1 MVCAIHRGEAVSARA
16 RQKEWMD
23 LKNMT
28 TVEPRSETTCARVW
42 GSVRS
47 RGFQAG
53 LLALALLLTG
63 SIGQA
68 QTRFEVT
75 KYAIEAELFPSTHIL
90 AAKARIEFLP
100 TADLTTMGF
109 ELHSNLRV
117 EKILDAA
124 GQDLRFRRDGLT
136 LQVDFLN
143 PVLQGKPSSLTVN
156 YGGSLAS
163 ADGSPV
169 ENLKLA
175 YVGTEG
181 SYLLYAARWFPV
193 SAYGVNRFAAS
204 MRITV
209 PAEEN
214 AIASG
219 KALAPLRQTGKV
231 TYTYE
236 FDERSFPG
244 TVLAG
249 KYVIQPATAVGADIA
264 LYLKPG
270 HENFAASYGEAAAK
284 IQAFF
289 SEKFGGLPSGHL
301 ALVEIDDGTVGGYT
315 APGVVAL
322 ASRGFSTSVNYRL
335 LAHEISHQW
344 WRCLVS
350 PASPDD
356 AFLDEGLAT
365 YSAAMYVEEA
375 AGQAAFEDTMRE
387 IQIGALT
394 HEDAAPITQASRLH
408 EFTPE
413 YQSIVF
419 QKGAMVFHMLRWVL
433 GEDAFLKT
441 LQTLVLDYAGKSVS
455 IDEFEKLAEKVSNQ
469 DLRYF
474 FAQWISST
482 GVPQFKRSWAVY
494 RTEKGYQVVGKVQQD
509 LDIFRMPVEIRVYP
523 EGRKPVN
530 DRVEMV
536 GTTAD
541 FTVNTLT
548 RPLRVVV
555 DPASRILKYDDS
567 IKIAVE
573 LARADQLVQQQAY
586 LEAIK
591 QYQAVLDLNKNSSL
605 AQYRIGEVLFKLR
618 NYSAAAEA
626 MRAALN
632 GDLQPKWVEVWA
644 HLTLGKIF
652 DVTGQRDRALNE
664 YQRALQTNDNTQGA
678 LDEANRYTQK
688 PYTEESR
695 QAS

>member
-1 MVCAIHRGEAVSARA
+1 MTKGRPRGEMVSA
-16 RQKEWMD
+16 
-23 LKNMT
+23 
-28 TVEPRSETTCARVW
+28 CAW
-42 GSVRS
+42 NPARS
-47 RGFQAG
+47 RGLQAG
-53 LLALALLLTG
+53 LLAVALLLTG

-75 KYAIEAELFPSTHIL
+75 KYSIEAELFPSTHIL
-90 AAKARIEFLP
+90 VAKARIEFLP

-117 EKILDAA
+117 EKIVDAA

-143 PVLQGKPSSLTVN
+143 PVLQGEPSAITVD

-175 YVGTEG
+175 YIGTEG
-181 SYLLYAARWFPV
+181 SYLLYPARWFPV
-193 SAYGVNRFAAS
+193 NAYLVNRFAAS

-209 PAEEN
+209 PVEETV
-214 AIASG
+214 IASG

-236 FDERSFPG
+236 FDDSSFPG

-249 KYVIQPATAVGADIA
+249 KYVVQPATAVGADIA

-270 HENFAASYGEAAAK
+270 HENFAASYGETAAK

-289 SEKFGGLPSGHL
+289 SEKFGGLPSSHL
-301 ALVEIDDGTVGGYT
+301 ALVEIEDGTVGGYT

-335 LAHEISHQW
+335 LAHEMSHQW

-375 AGQAAFEDTMRE
+375 AGEAAFEDTMRE

-413 YQSIVF
+413 YQSIVY

-474 FAQWISST
+474 FAQWVSST

-591 QYQAVLDLNKNSSL
+591 QYQDVLDLNKNSSL
-605 AQYRIGEVLFKLR
+605 AHYRIGETLFKLR
-618 NYSAAAEA
+618 NYSAAAES

-688 PYTEESR
+688 PYAEEPR
-695 QAS
+695 PAA

>member
-1 MVCAIHRGEAVSARA
+1 
-16 RQKEWMD
+16 
-23 LKNMT
+23 MT
-28 TVEPRSETTCARVW
+28 WGKPLSETSSMRGRLLP
-42 GSVRS
+42 GSLWL
-47 RGFQAG
+47 RGG
-53 LLALALLLTG
+53 LLALLLLLTG
-63 SIGQA
+63 TVGLA

-75 KYAIEAELFPSTHIL
+75 KYSIEAELYPSTHIL
-90 AAKARIEFLP
+90 SAKARIDFLP
-100 TADLTTMGF
+100 KADLTTLSF
-109 ELHSNLRV
+109 ELHSGLRV
-117 EKILDAA
+117 EKVADAA
-124 GQDLRFRRDGLT
+124 EQALRFRQEGLT

-143 PVLQGKPSSLTVN
+143 PLLQGKPSSITVS

-193 SAYGVNRFAAS
+193 SGYSVNRFAAS

-209 PAEEN
+209 PSEETV
-214 AIASG
+214 IASG

-231 TYTYE
+231 TYIFE
-236 FDERSFPG
+236 FDEPSFPG

-249 KYVIQPATAVGADIA
+249 KYVVQPATAVGADVA

-270 HENFAASYGEAAAK
+270 HENLAASYGEAAAK

-289 SEKFGGLPSGHL
+289 SDKFGGLPSGHL
-301 ALVEIDDGTVGGYT
+301 ALVEIEDGTVGGYA

-322 ASRGFSTSVNYRL
+322 ASRGFSTQVNYRL
-335 LAHEISHQW
+335 LAREISHQW

-365 YSAAMYVEEA
+365 YSEALYIEEA
-375 AGQAAFEDTMRE
+375 AGQAAFEDRMRD

-394 HEDAAPITQASRLH
+394 HEDAAPIAQASRLH
-408 EFTPE
+408 ENTPE
-413 YQSIVF
+413 YQAVVL

-433 GEDAFLKT
+433 GDDAFLKT
-441 LQTLVLDYAGKSVS
+441 LQAMARDYAGKSIS
-455 IDEFEKLAEKVSNQ
+455 TDEFEKLAEKVSNQ
-469 DLRYF
+469 PLTYF
-474 FAQWISST
+474 FAQWVSST

-509 LDIFRMPVEIRVYP
+509 LDIFRMPVEIRVIS

-530 DRVEMV
+530 ERVEMV
-536 GTTAD
+536 GTAAD
-541 FTVNTLT
+541 FTVNTPT

-555 DPASRILKYDDS
+555 DPASRILKYDES

-573 LARADQLVQQQAY
+573 LARGDQLVQQQAY

-591 QYQAVLDLNKNSSL
+591 QYQSVLEVNKNSSL
-605 AQYRIGEVLFKLR
+605 AHYRIGEILFKLR
-618 NYSAAAEA
+618 NYTAAMEE

-652 DVTGQRDRALNE
+652 DATGQRDRALNE

-688 PYTEESR
+688 AYSEEPR

>member
-1 MVCAIHRGEAVSARA
+1 MTQGKPLSVASSAQVGGPGRIH
-16 RQKEWMD
+16 W
-23 LKNMT
+23 L
-28 TVEPRSETTCARVW
+28 
-42 GSVRS
+42 
-47 RGFQAG
+47 QAG
-53 LLALALLLTG
+53 LLALALLVTG
-63 SIGQA
+63 PASHA

-75 KYAIEAELFPSTHIL
+75 KYSIEAELFPSTHIL
-90 AAKARIEFLP
+90 TAQARIDFLP
-100 TADLTTMGF
+100 QADLTTMSF

-117 EKILDAA
+117 EKIVDAA
-124 GQDLRFRRDGLT
+124 GRDLRFRREGLA
-136 LQVDFLN
+136 LYVDFLN
-143 PVLQGKPSSLTVN
+143 PILEGKSSSITVN

-163 ADGSPV
+163 ADSSPV

-175 YVGTEG
+175 YISPEG

-193 SAYGVNRFAAS
+193 SGYGVNRFAAA

-209 PAEEN
+209 PSDETV
-214 AIASG
+214 IASG
-219 KALAPLRQTGKV
+219 KALAPLRQAGKA

-236 FDERSFPG
+236 FDQPSFPG

-249 KYVIQPATAVGADIA
+249 KYVVQPATAVGADIA

-270 HENFAASYGEAAAK
+270 HEDFAASYGATAGK

-289 SEKFGGLPSGHL
+289 SDKFGELPSGHL
-301 ALVEIDDGTVGGYT
+301 AVVEIDDGTVGGYT
-315 APGVVAL
+315 APGVVAI
-322 ASRGFSTSVNYRL
+322 ASRGFATTVNYRL
-335 LAHEISHQW
+335 LAHEISRQW

-365 YSAAMYVEEA
+365 YSAALYVEEA
-375 AGQAAFEDTMRE
+375 AGEAAFEDTMRE

-394 HEDAAPITQASRLH
+394 HEDAAPIAQASRLH

-413 YQSIVF
+413 YQAIVF

-441 LQTLVLDYAGKSVS
+441 LETMGRDYAWKS
-455 IDEFEKLAEKVSNQ
+455 IFTEEFKKLAEKVSNQ
-469 DLRYF
+469 ELTYF
-474 FAQWISST
+474 FAQWVSST
-482 GVPQFKRSWAVY
+482 GVPQFKRTWAVY
-494 RTEKGYQVVGKVQQD
+494 RTGKGYQVVGKVQQD
-509 LDIFRMPVEIRVYP
+509 LDIFRMPVEIRVYA

-536 GTTAD
+536 GTTVD
-541 FTVNTLT
+541 FTVNTPT

-567 IKIAVE
+567 VKIAVE
-573 LARADQLVQQQAY
+573 LARGDQLIQQQAY

-591 QYQAVLDLNKNSSL
+591 QYQLVLDLNKNNSL
-605 AQYRIGEVLFKLR
+605 AHYRIGETLFKLR
-618 NYSAAAEA
+618 NYNAAFES

-652 DVTGQRDRALNE
+652 DATGQRDRALNE

-695 QAS
+695 QIG